1 MERFDFSHAEYQR
14 FMGRCPFTDEEI
26 KVLELRRRGKSVV
39 QISIGLNLSTRTVDR
54 RIKDIIRKI
63 NKEI

>member
-14 FMGRCPFTDEEI
+14 FMERCPFTDEEI

>member
-1 MERFDFSHAEYQR
+1 MKRFDFSHAEYQR
-14 FMGRCPFTDEEI
+14 FMERCPFTDEEI